1 MDAVTGT
8 LKTALTFELQLVV
21 ITTAAGVTFVT
32 NVDIVI
38 ASTILARVTVTT
50 ATPTLS
56 VTGTLK
62 AALIGATTSIV
73 IETASGILFL
83 NTAEV
88 VIGSSTVVSANV
100 NTATDNDAPTSVVV
114 TTAAGVTFRQNDA
127 VVIGSMTVLLANVN
141 SATNTVFL

>member
-1 MDAVTGT
+1 VDAVTGT

>member
-1 MDAVTGT
+1 
-8 LKTALTFELQLVV
+8 
-21 ITTAAGVTFVT
+21 
-32 NVDIVI
+32 VDIVI

-88 VIGSSTVVSANV
+88 VIGSTTVVSANV
-100 NTATDNDAPTSVVV
+100 NTATDNDALQVLWLLLLP
-114 TTAAGVTFRQNDA
+114 
-127 VVIGSMTVLLANVN
+127 VLLFVRMMP
-141 SATNTVFL
+141 L

>member
-1 MDAVTGT
+1 M
-8 LKTALTFELQLVV
+8 
-21 ITTAAGVTFVT
+21 
-32 NVDIVI
+32 DIVI

-88 VIGSSTVVSANV
+88 VIGSTTVVSANV